1 MTFLTHT
8 DPTRKI
14 DRFYIMQVMPSLFG
28 DWTVLRE
35 WGPQPATQRR
45 EAGRRRRL
53 TSALLGPPPPL
64 RFLVFSVVQHRGKS
78 VRIRG
83 ENGVRVSPTRNPAA
97 RGGPATQSV
106 STPPSEG
113 LPLGAF
119 KIGDLSLS
127 IFRFRLGRVAA
138 PHV

>member
-14 DRFYIMQVMPSLFG
+14 DRFYIVQVMPSLFG

-64 RFLVFSVVQHRGKS
+64 KFLVFSVVQHRGKS

-97 RGGPATQSV
+97 RGGQSV

-119 KIGDLSLS
+119 KIGDLSL
-127 IFRFRLGRVAA
+127 LGGQFEKNRALEDQN
-138 PHV
+138 